1 MKLVT
6 LIFSIF
12 ALAFYF
18 GQTAQLHACSCSAPA
33 TAAEAFEKSTAV
45 FRGRVTKISIPS
57 LDWIGVTRTGARR
70 VKFEVLKQWKGVAS
84 ESAVVITRLSS
95 EGCGFPFEEQ
105 KEYLVFVV
113 AEQKHVQ
120 SGICTGTKA
129 VSDAEQEI
137 DELDRL
143 ILFPTR

>member
-1 MKLVT
+1 MRLAKLLFT
-6 LIFSIF
+6 IF

-18 GQTAQLHACSCSAPA
+18 GQIAPVQACSCSAPA

-95 EGCGFPFEEQ
+95 VGCGFQFEEQ

-137 DELDRL
+137 EALDRL
-143 ILFPTR
+143 ILTPTR